1 MRAQRCS
8 SGRCFHGGIAPRP
21 LLIFQKSSPSVSLAS
36 FFDVQSAGFGGGS
49 AAAAGPSPLP
59 LGPWHVAQFC
69 SASFLASAR
78 SFASPFLARSE
89 EHTSELQSRLHLV
102 CRLLLEKKKKNNN
115 HTQLSN
121 NNCSSYQ
128 HTHN

>member
-21 LLIFQKSSPSVSLAS
+21 LLIFQKSSPSVSDAS
-36 FFDVQSAGFGGGS
+36 FLDVQSAGFGGGS

-59 LGPWHVAQFC
+59 LGPWHVTQFC

-78 SFASPFLARSE
+78 SLASPFLA
-89 EHTSELQSRLHLV
+89 TNGVLV
-102 CRLLLEKKKKNNN
+102 VFASPGALPPPLP
-115 HTQLSN
+115 
-121 NNCSSYQ
+121 Q
-128 HTHN
+128 H